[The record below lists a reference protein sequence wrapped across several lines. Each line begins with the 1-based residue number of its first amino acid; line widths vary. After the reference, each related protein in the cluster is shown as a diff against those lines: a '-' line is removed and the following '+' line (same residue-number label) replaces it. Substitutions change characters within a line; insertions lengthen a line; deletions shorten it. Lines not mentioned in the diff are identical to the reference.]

1 MLPEPRRRR
10 RNNAQ
15 IRVRRNKAPLDLLY
29 ANFHTRTARR
39 TTISSF
45 VVFFRFLLPLR
56 EATLFCADGPRHS
69 ASRRIHTT
77 TTKKKKKHTLFRT
90 KNSLMDRAWRNVGSW
105 VWTWTNTG
113 GLGAFSWRFSRTFGR
128 ESIHRSVFSREQQ
141 KSRFSFSLAGSALL
155 LRLLARDGGDDG
167 PRAKGGHRLGEATES
182 GRNG

>member
-77 TTKKKKKHTLFRT
+77 TTKKKKAHSFPHEKFPDGPCVAECRLLSVDVHKHRRAGRFFLTIFTHFWPRIDSQKRFFSGTAKIAFFLFFGR
-90 KNSLMDRAWRNVGSW
+90 L
-105 VWTWTNTG
+105 
-113 GLGAFSWRFSRTFGR
+113 RTFAP
-128 ESIHRSVFSREQQ
+128 F
-141 KSRFSFSLAGSALL
+141 
-155 LRLLARDGGDDG
+155 ARA
-167 PRAKGGHRLGEATES
+167 RWWR
-182 GRNG
+182 